1 LLLLQVLLLLLL
13 LLSVAAVAV
22 DCILLLVF
30 SLAPCA
36 LSLIMNV
43 DGNELLNVACIHTL
57 PLPLPLLPPHHRPF
71 CPAALAAYAIVF
83 VAGGMPL
90 QVNVLKSNSRS
101 FRVEI
106 ALQMQSKWWG
116 GIRPLGGVRKF
127 HPVVA
132 VCANFFCC
140 STILLAV
147 TAVATHRGKKQSSNI
162 SLLNVQ
168 HKYLCHY
175 SSRSNQTS
183 HIAHAFLSRV

>member
-1 LLLLQVLLLLLL
+1 MHPH
-13 LLSVAAVAV
+13 AATSSSSSSSPSSSF
-22 DCILLLVF
+22 L
-30 SLAPCA
+30 PCGTRR
-36 LSLIMNV
+36 V
-43 DGNELLNVACIHTL
+43 CG
-57 PLPLPLLPPHHRPF
+57 
-71 CPAALAAYAIVF
+71 VF

-132 VCANFFCC
+132 VCANFFVAA
-140 STILLAV
+140 ILLAV

-175 SSRSNQTS
+175 SSQTTKHPTS
-183 HIAHAFLSRV
+183 HTHF